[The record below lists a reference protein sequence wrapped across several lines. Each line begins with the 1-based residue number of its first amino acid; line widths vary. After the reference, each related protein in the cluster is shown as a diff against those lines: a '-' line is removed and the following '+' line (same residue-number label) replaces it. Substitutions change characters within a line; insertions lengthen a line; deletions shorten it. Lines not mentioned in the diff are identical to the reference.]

1 MEKPI
6 KLRPAV
12 ALPAV
17 AAAGMQVP
25 PNDVA
30 RPYTDEEI
38 KVAFDTFD
46 LDKNRFV
53 GASEIRHVLSLIG
66 EAATD
71 EEIDEM
77 VRMCD
82 ADGDG
87 QVTFDE
93 FRKMILQPQMDIL
106 PKPIQPFKQE
116 RGLELD
122 KQLEQ
127 DENAPAYLDLT
138 LDQLMEHYMGGKKLN
153 ASFIKNA
160 YKSVKNVV
168 KGTGD
173 ICYEDFCEVMQRPDS
188 PMMDALFRAFD
199 LDNSGSLELKEFLVV
214 LSMYTTT
221 TQSDKLKFSF
231 MMYDEDGSGF
241 LERAEFIELLR
252 ANFHADIHKPDNMAA
267 IEQKV
272 SDIFAS
278 VFQPL
283 DGRIS
288 YDDFIDIS
296 RSHPGLLCPVVQP
309 IHVMNEKV
317 SIDKLLKKEGDKQ

>member
-6 KLRPAV
+6 TLRPSVPLAS
-12 ALPAV
+12 
-17 AAAGMQVP
+17 AAASSLQAP
-25 PNDVA
+25 INDIG

-66 EAATD
+66 EVATD

-93 FRKMILQPQMDIL
+93 FRKMIIQPQMDIL
-106 PKPIQPFKQE
+106 PKPSKPFEQE
-116 RGLELD
+116 RGLS
-122 KQLEQ
+122 LEVVETDAAIDYQ
-127 DENAPAYLDLT
+127 QMT
-138 LDQLMEHYMGGKKLN
+138 LDQLMAEYMQGKKLR
-153 ASFIKNA
+153 SGFIKSA
-160 YKSVKNVV
+160 YKSVKMVV
-168 KGTGD
+168 KDTGD
-173 ICYEDFCEVMQRPDS
+173 ISYEDFCEVMQRPDS

-199 LDNSGSLELKEFLVV
+199 LDNSGALELKEFLVV
-214 LSMYTTT
+214 LSMYTTS
-221 TQSDKLKFSF
+221 TQSDKIKFSF
-231 MMYDEDGSGF
+231 MMYDEDGSGY

-252 ANFHADIHKPDNMAA
+252 ANFHSDIRNPDFTAT

-283 DGRIS
+283 HGRIS

-296 RSHPGLLCPVVQP
+296 RNSPGLVCPIVPSCHLVS
-309 IHVMNEKV
+309 EKV
-317 SIDKLLKKEGDKQ
+317 SIDKLLSRDKEHEK